1 MEPKVRFKGFEGEW
15 KTPSIGDVFELR
27 NGYTPSK
34 IVKEFWEGGTIPWF
48 RMEDIR
54 MNGGFLKDSLQH
66 ITPLAVK
73 GAGLFEKRSII
84 LATTATIG
92 VHAMLIADSLANQ
105 QFTNFK
111 VRKSLSDE
119 YIDEFIYYSFFKID
133 EWSINNTNSGGLLSV
148 NMPLLVK
155 QGFLTPC
162 KEEQQAI
169 ATYFLTLDSKI
180 QSTSKKLASLK
191 KLKSASLVSMFPQQ
205 GETTPKVRFK
215 GFEGEWKKVKFLEIF
230 EFLKNNSLSRAELS
244 SKGDFINIHYG
255 DILIKYGDLVNI
267 QNEELTYIRDCR
279 IGQTLYKMCSLQNGD
294 IIIAD
299 AAEDYSVGKCS
310 EIVNIGNNKV
320 VSGLHTIPCRPLIT
334 FAQGYL
340 GHYINSNSYHNQ
352 LLPLIQ
358 GSKISSISKKTLSQ
372 TSVFVPSYE
381 EQQSIATFFRSLDR
395 KIALE
400 TARLEK
406 LKQIKL
412 ACLDKMFV

>member
-66 ITPLAVK
+66 ITPLTVK

-191 KLKSASLVSMFPQQ
+191 KLKSASLVAMFPQN
-205 GETTPKVRFK
+205 GESMPKVRFK
-215 GFEGEWKKVKFLEIF
+215 GFEGEWSTNNLGSIF
-230 EFLKNNSLSRAELS
+230 AERIESNENGEMLSVTMNNGIIRS
-244 SKGDFINIHYG
+244 SD
-255 DILIKYGDLVNI
+255 
-267 QNEELTYIRDCR
+267 
-279 IGQTLYKMCSLQNGD
+279 NGRFD
-294 IIIAD
+294 
-299 AAEDYSVGKCS
+299 
-310 EIVNIGNNKV
+310 
-320 VSGLHTIPCRPLIT
+320 
-334 FAQGYL
+334 
-340 GHYINSNSYHNQ
+340 NSNSDKSKYKVVKIGDIAYNSMRMW
-352 LLPLIQ
+352 Q
-358 GSKISSISKKTLSQ
+358 GASGVSQYEGIVSPAYTVVTPSVDVDTDFFGYLFKTDDVIRLFKLNSQGLTSDNWNLKYPAFSRICVSYPESK
-372 TSVFVPSYE
+372 E
-381 EQQSIATFFRSLDR
+381 EQQAIAAYFRSLDR

>member
-169 ATYFLTLDSKI
+169 ATHFLTLDSKI
-180 QSTSKKLASLK
+180 QSTSKKLVSLK
-191 KLKSASLVSMFPQQ
+191 KLKSASLVAMFPQN
-205 GETTPKVRFK
+205 GESMPKVRFK
-215 GFEGEWKKVKFLEIF
+215 GFEGEWSKV
-230 EFLKNNSLSRAELS
+230 EL
-244 SKGDFINIHYG
+244 
-255 DILIKYGDLVNI
+255 
-267 QNEELTYIRDCR
+267 C
-279 IGQTLYKMCSLQNGD
+279 
-294 IIIAD
+294 
-299 AAEDYSVGKCS
+299 
-310 EIVNIGNNKV
+310 
-320 VSGLHTIPCRPLIT
+320 
-334 FAQGYL
+334 
-340 GHYINSNSYHNQ
+340 
-352 LLPLIQ
+352 
-358 GSKISSISKKTLSQ
+358 SISKKVTTRNMDMQYTTTLTNSAEHGIIDQ
-372 TSVFVPSYE
+372 LAFFDHQVSNNDNISGYYVVENGDFVYNPRISALAPVGPINQNQIGYTGVMSPLYYVFRVDGVDTDYLSYYFKTTLWHQYLKDVGNSGARFDRLAITDSNFQKMPIYLPTNRE
-381 EQQSIATFFRSLDR
+381 EQQAIATFFRSLDR

>member
-1 MEPKVRFKGFEGEW
+1 MEPKVKFKGFEGEWSKVKLCSISKKVTTRNMDMKYTTTLTNSAEHGIIDQLAFFDHQVSNNDNISGYYVVENGDFVYNPRISALAPVGPINQSQIGYTGVMSPLYYVFRVDGVDTDYLSYYFKTTLWHQYLKDVGNSGARFDRLAITDGDFQEMPISLPTNREEQHAIASYFRTLDAKLQASAKKVESLKKLKSASLVAMFPQQGKTTPKVRFKGFEGEW

-54 MNGGFLKDSLQH
+54 MNGGFLKDALQH

-73 GAGLFEKRSII
+73 GAGLFEKNSII

-105 QFTNFK
+105 RFTNFK

-133 EWSINNTNSGGLLSV
+133 EWSKNNTNSGGLLSV

-155 QGFLTPC
+155 QSFLTPC
-162 KEEQQAI
+162 KEEQQA
-169 ATYFLTLDSKI
+169 
-180 QSTSKKLASLK
+180 
-191 KLKSASLVSMFPQQ
+191 
-205 GETTPKVRFK
+205 
-215 GFEGEWKKVKFLEIF
+215 
-230 EFLKNNSLSRAELS
+230 
-244 SKGDFINIHYG
+244 
-255 DILIKYGDLVNI
+255 
-267 QNEELTYIRDCR
+267 
-279 IGQTLYKMCSLQNGD
+279 
-294 IIIAD
+294 
-299 AAEDYSVGKCS
+299 
-310 EIVNIGNNKV
+310 
-320 VSGLHTIPCRPLIT
+320 
-334 FAQGYL
+334 
-340 GHYINSNSYHNQ
+340 
-352 LLPLIQ
+352 
-358 GSKISSISKKTLSQ
+358 
-372 TSVFVPSYE
+372 
-381 EQQSIATFFRSLDR
+381 IATFFRSLDR